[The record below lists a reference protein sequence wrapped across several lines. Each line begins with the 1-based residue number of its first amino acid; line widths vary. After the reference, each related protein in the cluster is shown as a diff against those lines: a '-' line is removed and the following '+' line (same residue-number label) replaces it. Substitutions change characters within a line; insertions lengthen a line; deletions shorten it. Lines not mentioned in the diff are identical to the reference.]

1 MIWCVIVLILLLEW
15 SHCSRRELEK
25 NLAARDAE
33 IAVLREVLEGK
44 GGAE

>member
-1 MIWCVIVLILLLEW
+1 MV
-15 SHCSRRELEK
+15 RERKPNMTYEEAVK
-25 NLAARDAE
+25 AIAARDAE